1 MYNDTD
7 SMKVGSPGICTE
19 LAMQVAT
26 PIRHKAAFLRLDRIG
41 GNCIDSIGHRGNVL
55 DSVLKYFFSIVD
67 T

>member
-26 PIRHKAAFLRLDRIG
+26 PIRHKAAFLRLDRMREIALTPLA
-41 GNCIDSIGHRGNVL
+41 IEETYWIQS
-55 DSVLKYFFSIVD
+55 
-67 T
+67 

>member
-26 PIRHKAAFLRLDRIG
+26 PIRHKAAFLRLDRMRETALTPLAIEETYW
-41 GNCIDSIGHRGNVL
+41 IQS
-55 DSVLKYFFSIVD
+55 
-67 T
+67 